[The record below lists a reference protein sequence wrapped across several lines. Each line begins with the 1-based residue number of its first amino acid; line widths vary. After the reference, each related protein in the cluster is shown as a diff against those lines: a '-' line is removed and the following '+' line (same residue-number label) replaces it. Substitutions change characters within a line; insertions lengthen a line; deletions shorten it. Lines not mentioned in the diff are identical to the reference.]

1 MSQNHLGVLTSRTVH
16 SRKDASLISLATFKK
31 DDDSETDIINQSV
44 PKRPM
49 EVSSEENLGQLMNIP
64 MRFAGFGALLEG
76 LSKSGISSSITKG
89 CIVIPRVD
97 IPEMRIVEA
106 QNYEVMDI
114 YLQGT
119 SEEALIERVSLETL
133 DDPRPVGTETY
144 TLYLKLYNPRYN
156 DEPVIVT
163 PEEVGL
169 VSVKDEIVEALI
181 FAVPGLA
188 FWICVSILFYSYGS
202 ITGGDSSQ
210 LNNIPTIEM
219 QQQLRTAPTTVDSYG
234 LPIL

>member
-1 MSQNHLGVLTSRTVH
+1 M
-16 SRKDASLISLATFKK
+16 ISLATK
-31 DDDSETDIINQSV
+31 DDDSETDNNNNPSIT
-44 PKRPM
+44 KRPM

-119 SEEALIERVSLETL
+119 SEEALIERVSLQSL
-133 DDPRPVGTETY
+133 NDPRPLGTETY

-169 VSVKDEIVEALI
+169 VSVKDEIVEALL

-188 FWICVSILFYSYGS
+188 FWTCVSIFFYSYGS